1 MSIYFRPYEGR
12 KPYLFISYSHQD
24 SVKVLDII
32 TLLHNANVRL
42 WYDEGIPAGSDWP
55 MNIETHMKNCAAVL
69 FFASKDAYAS
79 PNCFSELVTA
89 KKLAKPVLTL
99 SLDHSERPEKWQ
111 PVLAQEKAAALRDTP
126 EDTAAEIR
134 RSGILTRAFYSG
146 RADSASGK
154 AAGLILAVIL
164 LAAGADLLYAAASG
178 KLSGGQQENPGS
190 ADTRPSVTPTPAPT
204 AEPEPEEEVDL
215 TKYGDF
221 FTAYITFPDVKQEEA
236 IRNILRT
243 DEEKIK
249 KERLAEVT
257 ELYFVGNMALD
268 GLESVSFVPE
278 KGYAVT
284 GAPVKTG
291 PVNDLSLIGD
301 CPYLVSLALI
311 DQSAGSLKELSGLV
325 LLKELYLCGCEEA
338 DLTGLTDLPGLETL
352 HLEHSGIRDLTP
364 LAAFKRLKTVTVS
377 TDMLPLALNADAD
390 FDILLVP

>member
-69 FFASKDAYAS
+69 FFTSKDAFAS

-89 KKLAKPVLTL
+89 KRLAKPVLTL

-111 PVLAQEKAAALRDTP
+111 PVLAREKAAALRDTP

-134 RSGILTRAFYSG
+134 KSGILTRAFYSG

-164 LAAGADLLYAAASG
+164 LAAGAGLLYAAASG

-190 ADTRPSVTPTPAPT
+190 ADTQPSVTSTPAPT
-204 AEPEPEEEVDL
+204 AGPEPEEEVDL

-249 KERLAEVT
+249 KERLAEIT

-278 KGYAVT
+278 KGYTVN